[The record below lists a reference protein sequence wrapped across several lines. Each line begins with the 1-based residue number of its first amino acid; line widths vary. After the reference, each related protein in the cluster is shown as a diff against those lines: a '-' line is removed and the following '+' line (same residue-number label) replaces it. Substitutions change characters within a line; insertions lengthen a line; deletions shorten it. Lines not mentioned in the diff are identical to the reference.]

1 MEKYQILRDQANQRC
16 KYLISIDENNLLLM
30 AILLY
35 PPFKASFLT
44 NLARLEIAKLIQS
57 GQTTSVT
64 MNKKIMKQT
73 LAHVFYIFNL
83 RCSVQAAS
91 LNNTE
96 LKKFFDVKESYIG
109 KANDSDAIT
118 YAKAF
123 LKKMTD
129 NNAILTIIDPS
140 NLTTMQDAI
149 DAFENIMNMPR
160 IIRKQAKS
168 EGTDVIDDIQNDINE
183 DKNNIG
189 KIIHSYELTFAHQWD
204 VDSVIGK
211 PSGTRNTSIVIQ
223 FKSAIGETHLKGVIC
238 TITSGSETHTLKS
251 TKEGYVRFYSL
262 PNNVWNMTSVHPDY
276 ENFSQTNITTDDTKI
291 IRLTCKLIKK

>member
-16 KYLISIDENNLLLM
+16 KYLISIDENNLILM

-96 LKKFFDVKESYIG
+96 LIEIVYHVK
-109 KANDSDAIT
+109 
-118 YAKAF
+118 
-123 LKKMTD
+123 
-129 NNAILTIIDPS
+129 
-140 NLTTMQDAI
+140 TTNSR
-149 DAFENIMNMPR
+149 FNFVYPYY
-160 IIRKQAKS
+160 KH
-168 EGTDVIDDIQNDINE
+168 EGTDINLGNISNGNRNTIFIIDD
-183 DKNNIG
+183 
-189 KIIHSYELTFAHQWD
+189 
-204 VDSVIGK
+204 
-211 PSGTRNTSIVIQ
+211 
-223 FKSAIGETHLKGVIC
+223 
-238 TITSGSETHTLKS
+238 
-251 TKEGYVRFYSL
+251 
-262 PNNVWNMTSVHPDY
+262 
-276 ENFSQTNITTDDTKI
+276 
-291 IRLTCKLIKK
+291 